1 MWLQL
6 KSSISLILINIKH
19 LNFLHFCINSFA
31 MKNLQDVNTAIFDL
45 RKRGYRLDF
54 NFYSKYIICVPLKLK
69 IDLTD
74 VEIDETYK
82 FPSKEYP
89 GRQNILCAL
98 KTHGGQRGILYE
110 VSDRVFELFEVVRPK
125 TKLSNTKE
133 KKQKRKDSY
142 PSQTLLTAG

>member
-1 MWLQL
+1 
-6 KSSISLILINIKH
+6 
-19 LNFLHFCINSFA
+19 

-54 NFYSKYIICVPLKLK
+54 NFYSKYIVCVPLRLK

-82 FPSKEYP
+82 FPSREHP
-89 GRQNILCAL
+89 GKQNILCAL

-110 VSDRVFELFEVVRPK
+110 ASDRVFELFEFVRPQ
-125 TKLSNTKE
+125 TKLAITKQ
-133 KKQKRKDSY
+133 KKQKRKDPYS
-142 PSQTLLTAG
+142 SKTLLTTG

>member
-1 MWLQL
+1 
-6 KSSISLILINIKH
+6 
-19 LNFLHFCINSFA
+19 

-54 NFYSKYIICVPLKLK
+54 NFYSKYIICVPLRLK

-82 FPSKEYP
+82 FPSREHP
-89 GRQNILCAL
+89 GKQNVLCAL

-110 VSDRVFELFEVVRPK
+110 ISDRVYELFEVVRPK
-125 TKLSNTKE
+125 RKLSNTQE

-142 PSQTLLTAG
+142 STQTLLTTG